1 MIFQPTYFSPIYQFK
16 QLLQAEEVVF
26 EVFDNYQKQS
36 YRNRFHIY
44 NSNGF
49 LSLSIPIKH
58 NNGQRLLT
66 KEALIENDFDWQKN
80 HFRSLKNS
88 YRSSPYFEYY
98 EDDIA
103 PLYEKP
109 QKYLLD
115 FLFKTQE
122 LSLELLQ
129 ADLPFSKSTS
139 YQDYT
144 IEEDF
149 RFMANA
155 KLKQEFPFTKYK
167 QVFETKHGFIPG
179 LSILDL
185 IFNEGPNAISFLQ

>member
-49 LSLSIPIKH
+49 LSLSIPIRH
-58 NNGQRLLT
+58 NKGMRLLT

-88 YRSSPYFEYY
+88 YQSSPYFEYY

-129 ADLPFSKSTS
+129 VDLSFSKTTS
-139 YQDYT
+139 YQDDA

-155 KLKQEFPFTKYK
+155 KLKQDFPFTKYK
-167 QVFETKHGFIPG
+167 QVFEEKHGFIPG

>member
-16 QLLQAEEVVF
+16 QLLQADEVTF
-26 EVFDNYQKQS
+26 EVYDNYQKQS
-36 YRNRFHIY
+36 YRNRFHIF

-58 NNGQRLLT
+58 NNAKRLLT
-66 KEALIENDFDWQKN
+66 RDALIENDFNWQKN

-88 YRSSPYFEYY
+88 YQSSPYFEYY

-103 PLYEKP
+103 PFYEKP

-115 FLFKTQE
+115 FLLKTQE
-122 LSLELLQ
+122 LSLEMLQ
-129 ADLPFSKSTS
+129 ADVSFSKTDS

-144 IEEDF
+144 EKEDF
-149 RFMANA
+149 RFMGNA
-155 KLKQEFPFTKYK
+155 KLKQDFPFIKYK
-167 QVFETKHGFIPG
+167 QVFEEKHGFIPN

-185 IFNEGPNAISFLQ
+185 IFNEGPNASSFLK

>member
-88 YRSSPYFEYY
+88 YQSSPYFEYY